1 MRRRR
6 PLQVARSVGSLAA
19 GGTSPI
25 NVRSREVQQVFPSEV
40 CSCTAAMKPL
50 PALVAPYGAAACASA
65 TYAARIGGGTAR
77 EALTHCMESALAV
90 SVLVAGPSQPT
101 Q

>member
-6 PLQVARSVGSLAA
+6 PLQVTGSVGSLAA
-19 GGTSPI
+19 GGASPI
-25 NVRSREVQQVFPSEV
+25 EVRSREVQQVFPSEV
-40 CSCTAAMKPL
+40 CAAAMKPL

-77 EALTHCMESALAV
+77 EALTDCLESALAV
-90 SVLVAGPSQPT
+90 SVLVAGASQPT